1 LKLVALSAPDLPASE
16 LPLGRRSGGWS
27 SRMPSL
33 GEIEYMRQEEE
44 ELNDERLL
52 TAGMRKI

>member
-1 LKLVALSAPDLPASE
+1 
-16 LPLGRRSGGWS
+16 
-27 SRMPSL
+27 MPSL